1 MQNSHK
7 TKWMK
12 RFNAQQK
19 PKYTKQETKSHLII
33 NLEDSF
39 GQVSVILLSD
49 LGFVSWSVKD
59 WRIVINVI
67 NVYDHRSVVL
77 IQVVG
82 GDEAQLILRNINIL
96 LSREIQKFNLK
107 HSYLLD
113 IVFDGLQEIK
123 CPKLT
128 LKCLNMYI

>member
-1 MQNSHK
+1 MKRSNAKQKANLNTHK
-7 TKWMK
+7 T
-12 RFNAQQK
+12 RI
-19 PKYTKQETKSHLII
+19 KSHLII

-39 GQVSVILLSD
+39 RQISVILLSN

-67 NVYDHRSVVL
+67 DVDDHRGVVL

-96 LSREIQKFNLK
+96 LSGEILEIQFETFLL
-107 HSYLLD
+107 SRQYYL
-113 IVFDGLQEIK
+113 IVFRKLK
-123 CPKLT
+123 CSKLT

>member
-1 MQNSHK
+1 M
-7 TKWMK
+7 
-12 RFNAQQK
+12 F
-19 PKYTKQETKSHLII
+19 I

-39 GQVSVILLSD
+39 RQVSVIFLSY

-67 NVYDHRSVVL
+67 DVDDHRGVVL

-96 LSREIQKFNLK
+96 LSGEILEIQFETFLL
-107 HSYLLD
+107 SRQYYL
-113 IVFDGLQEIK
+113 IVFRKLK
-123 CPKLT
+123 CSKLT

>member
-1 MQNSHK
+1 M
-7 TKWMK
+7 
-12 RFNAQQK
+12 
-19 PKYTKQETKSHLII
+19 
-33 NLEDSF
+33 D
-39 GQVSVILLSD
+39 
-49 LGFVSWSVKD
+49 
-59 WRIVINVI
+59 
-67 NVYDHRSVVL
+67 DHRGVVL

-113 IVFDGLQEIK
+113 IVFDSLQEIK

-128 LKCLNMYI
+128 LKCLNMYILNKLW